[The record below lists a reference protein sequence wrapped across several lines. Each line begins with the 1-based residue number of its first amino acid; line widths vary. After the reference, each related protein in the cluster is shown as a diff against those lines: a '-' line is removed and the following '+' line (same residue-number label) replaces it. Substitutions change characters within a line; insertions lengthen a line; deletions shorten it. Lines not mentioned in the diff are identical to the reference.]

1 MRKYSNVADTLLNFQ
16 ELDSYTLLIDIIFNN
31 NLTYNE
37 VIIKKQM
44 MIEAC

>member
-16 ELDSYTLLIDIIFNN
+16 ELDSYTLLIDFIFNN